1 MTIRRLASSLLVLA
15 LLVSACNTDPNV
27 AKKRYVA
34 SGNKYFE
41 KKKYREALIMY
52 RNALKKDL
60 KYGEAYYR
68 SALAEL
74 ALNRP
79 LDAAR
84 DLHRAVELQVDNI
97 DAYTSL
103 INIYLNAYLS
113 DRRRPKAYVT
123 ELRSLADRLEK
134 RHPQSYEYARVNG
147 YVSLMDG
154 KVKDAINWF
163 EKANAIKPYQP
174 DLMLIYMQ
182 SLSSDGRSAD
192 AEKIGLDAL
201 KRDPK
206 VLSIYDALFLEYLRQ
221 KRVPDAENIL
231 KQKVANNPNIP
242 EVHMQLA
249 AHYFSQQRRQEM
261 SAELSKL
268 TADTKTFPLAY
279 EQVGDFYLRIRD
291 VDQAIANYS
300 EGAKAFPKDK
310 AKYQKR
316 IIESLILQD
325 KKQEAV
331 AVLNELLKE
340 NPKDDE
346 AVAIRASLNMLNG
359 SREQLQSSIN
369 DLQAVVSRMPD
380 NPVLRF
386 NLGRAQLAK
395 GNVQQARIQFE
406 EAIKLRPD
414 YILPKLAL
422 AQILQ
427 QQGEFGRV
435 VQISEEVL
443 SYDQNNVAARL
454 LRTRALIGMGESKQ
468 ARQEL
473 LETSA
478 KNPNVWEAK
487 LQLAALDLAEQRYKP
502 AEETFKA
509 MYAATG
515 DPRALMGL
523 TETYTVQ
530 QNYDQAMKVLRAEL
544 QKKPDRVDYQV
555 ALGNIAVRAK
565 KYDEAIGYFKGA
577 LERSPRSAD
586 VWIRLGETNRLKGD
600 TKAAKEG
607 FNKAKEL
614 APTNVIPYVQLAL
627 LYDTEGQKEQARP
640 LYEQILK
647 LQPDH
652 PIALNNL
659 AFMLAESGTD
669 LDQALT
675 MAQRAKQKM
684 PQDDNVADTL
694 GWIYIRKNLSDSAIG
709 IFRELVRKDPERAVY
724 RYHLAMALAQKGDKA
739 SAKKELE
746 TALRSKPNKDEET
759 KIRELMAKVS

>member
-1 MTIRRLASSLLVLA
+1 MSIRGFASSLVIAA
-15 LLVSACNTDPNV
+15 LLSSACNTDPNV
-27 AKKRYVA
+27 AKKRYVS
-34 SGNKYFE
+34 SGNKYFDNH
-41 KKKYREALIMY
+41 KYREALIMY
-52 RNALKKDL
+52 RNALKKDM

-68 SALAEL
+68 AALAEL
-74 ALNRP
+74 ALQRP
-79 LDAAR
+79 LEAAR

-97 DAYTSL
+97 DAYSSL
-103 INIYLNAYLS
+103 INIYLNAYLA
-113 DRRRPKAYVT
+113 DKRRPKAYVT
-123 ELRSLADRLEK
+123 ELRGLADKLEK

-154 KVKDAINWF
+154 KIKDAINWF

-182 SLSSDGRSAD
+182 SLSSDGRAAE
-192 AEKIGLDAL
+192 AEKIGMDAL

-206 VLSIYDALFLEYLRQ
+206 ILSIYDALFLQYLQ
-221 KRVPDAENIL
+221 QNRVQDAENIL
-231 KQKVANNPNIP
+231 KQKVANNPTVP
-242 EVHMQLA
+242 EVYMQLA
-249 AHYFSQQRRQEM
+249 AHYYSQKRIPEM
-261 SAELSKL
+261 TAALNKL
-268 TADTKTFPLAY
+268 TSDPKTFPLAY
-279 EQVGDFYLRIRD
+279 EQVGDFYLRIRN
-291 VDQAIANYS
+291 VDQAIANYQ

-331 AVLNELLKE
+331 AVLNEILKD

-346 AVAIRASLNMLNG
+346 AIAIRASLNMLTG
-359 SREQLQSSIN
+359 SREQLQNSIN
-369 DLQAVVSRMPD
+369 DLQAVVTRMPD

-386 NLGRAQLAK
+386 NLGRAQLQK
-395 GNVQQARIQFE
+395 GNTQQARIQFE

-427 QQGEFGRV
+427 TQGEFGRV
-435 VQISEEVL
+435 VQIAEEVL
-443 SYDQNNVAARL
+443 AYDQNNIAARL
-454 LRTRALIGMGESKQ
+454 LRTRALIGMGETKQ
-468 ARQEL
+468 ARAEL
-473 LETSA
+473 QQTSD
-478 KNPNVWEAK
+478 KNPGVWEAK

-502 AEETFKA
+502 AEDTFKA
-509 MYAATG
+509 MYAATN

-530 QNYDQAMKVLRAEL
+530 QQYDQAMKILRDEL
-544 QKKPDRVDYQV
+544 QKKPDHVEYAI

-565 KYDEAIGYFKGA
+565 KYDEAISYFKSA
-577 LERSPRSAD
+577 LERVPRSAD
-586 VWIRLGETNRLKGD
+586 VWIRLGETYRLKGD
-600 TKAAKEG
+600 NQGAKDG

-627 LYDTEGQKEQARP
+627 LYDAEGNKDQARP
-640 LYEQILK
+640 MYEQILK

-659 AFMLAESGTD
+659 AFMLADSGTD

-746 TALRSKPNKDEET
+746 TALRSKPTKDEE
-759 KIRELMAKVS
+759 KQIRELIAKVS